1 MNMLEVSARLRA
13 GEAIPVK
20 EQMELVVFLSV
31 PAILEQLVMTLFM
44 SYIDTA
50 MVGGLGYQATAAIGV
65 VASSIWFMN
74 AFVNAAAIG
83 FSVQVAQYLG
93 AGRESDSRDVLC
105 QAILFNVIF
114 GTAFGAVVIGIG
126 QFLPAILGAE
136 AEIAPY
142 ARAYFCTVAFFCAFQ
157 YGVGHLFQHFPVQRQ
172 CGASEHHECGHV
184 RAGCDFQFLSD

>member
-20 EQMELVVFLSV
+20 EQMKLVVSLSV
-31 PAILEQLVMTLFM
+31 PAILEQLVMTLM

-93 AGRESDSRDVLC
+93 AGREGDSRDVLC

-114 GTAFGAVVIGIG
+114 GRPSGQWSSVSVSFCRPFWARRRRLRPMRGRISVRWHFLCLSVWRRPSIPAFSGAAVMWC
-126 QFLPAILGAE
+126 F
-136 AEIAPY
+136 
-142 ARAYFCTVAFFCAFQ
+142 RA
-157 YGVGHLFQHFPVQRQ
+157 
-172 CGASEHHECGHV
+172 S
-184 RAGCDFQFLSD
+184 

>member
-20 EQMELVVFLSV
+20 EQMKLVVSLSV
-31 PAILEQLVMTLFM
+31 PAILEQLVMTLM

-114 GTAFGAVVIGIG
+114 GTAFGAR
-126 QFLPAILGAE
+126 E
-136 AEIAPY
+136 T
-142 ARAYFCTVAFFCAFQ
+142 ARARFSSICA
-157 YGVGHLFQHFPVQRQ
+157 V
-172 CGASEHHECGHV
+172 CGASV
-184 RAGCDFQFLSD
+184 W

>member
-20 EQMELVVFLSV
+20 EQMKLVVSLSV
-31 PAILEQLVMTLFM
+31 PAILEQLVMTLM

-93 AGRESDSRDVLC
+93 AGDGKGPFLINLCSMWGIRVVTVL
-105 QAILFNVIF
+105 LFTRQFGVLGVWATMAVELICRGIF
-114 GTAFGAVVIGIG
+114 FLIRLLRGRWIQVGA
-126 QFLPAILGAE
+126 LK
-136 AEIAPY
+136 
-142 ARAYFCTVAFFCAFQ
+142 
-157 YGVGHLFQHFPVQRQ
+157 
-172 CGASEHHECGHV
+172 
-184 RAGCDFQFLSD
+184 

>member
-1 MNMLEVSARLRA
+1 
-13 GEAIPVK
+13 
-20 EQMELVVFLSV
+20 
-31 PAILEQLVMTLFM
+31 MTLM

-142 ARAYFCTVAFFCAFQ
+142 ARAYFCTVAFLCLSVC
-157 YGVGHLFQHFPVQRQ
+157 VGHLFQHFPVRAS
-172 CGASEHHECGHV
+172 GASEHHECGHV
-184 RAGCDFQFLSD
+184 RVDEFSISF